1 MNQVSRKLPAS
12 NMRLDKLLSHLGAA
26 TRSEC
31 RSHLRSGQVTVNGET
46 ARDGGMTVPDGAEV
60 TLDGVKLDTRLVR
73 HLMLHK
79 PAGVL
84 TAREDSRQK
93 TVMDLLPPVYTSL
106 GCMPVGRLDKDTT
119 GLLLLTTDGELA
131 HRLISPGRH
140 VDKVYKARVEGI
152 LSEEDAAAFAQ
163 GIVLKDFTALPA
175 QLELLSPDS
184 ALVTVQE
191 GKYHQVKRMFGAR
204 GKPVAA
210 LHRLSFG
217 PLTLDES
224 LSPGAFR
231 ELTGEEIAALYAAAG
246 MTHE

>member
-1 MNQVSRKLPAS
+1 
-12 NMRLDKLLSHLGAA
+12 MRLDKLLSHLGVAA
-26 TRSEC
+26 RSEC
-31 RSHLRSGQVTVNGET
+31 KALLKSGRVAVNGET
-46 ARDGGMTVPDGAEV
+46 ARDGGLTVPEGAFV

-73 HLMLHK
+73 HLMLYK
-79 PAGVL
+79 PSGVL
-84 TAREDSRQK
+84 TAREDRRQR
-93 TVMDLLPPVYTSL
+93 TVMDLLPPVFTAL

-131 HRLISPGRH
+131 HRLIAPGRH
-140 VDKVYKARVEGI
+140 VDKVYQARVEGT
-152 LSEEDAAAFAQ
+152 LNAEDIAAFAR
-163 GIVLKDFTALPA
+163 GIEFKDFTALPA
-175 QLELLSPDS
+175 KLEILSADT

-204 GKPVAA
+204 GKPVTA

-217 PLTLDES
+217 PLKLDKS